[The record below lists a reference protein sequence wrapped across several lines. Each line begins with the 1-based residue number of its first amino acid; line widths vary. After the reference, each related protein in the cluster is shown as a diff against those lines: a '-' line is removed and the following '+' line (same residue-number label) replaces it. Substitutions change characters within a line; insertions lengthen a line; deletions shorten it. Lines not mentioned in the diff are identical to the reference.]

1 MKRWNVFTLK
11 SRNKPELDFSITD
24 ADLLRL
30 LHCGVI
36 IWPCVETPDI
46 KLERVQAGADTPA
59 PPSPRDLGLTCSSP
73 LLRPVPEQQGD
84 AVTTEPPHP
93 QTTTNRL

>member
-36 IWPCVETPDI
+36 IWPCYNAEGIETPDI
-46 KLERVQAGADTPA
+46 KLERVQAGADTQAGAAASCQHPR
-59 PPSPRDLGLTCSSP
+59 PQGEYESPFFICL
-73 LLRPVPEQQGD
+73 
-84 AVTTEPPHP
+84 
-93 QTTTNRL
+93 